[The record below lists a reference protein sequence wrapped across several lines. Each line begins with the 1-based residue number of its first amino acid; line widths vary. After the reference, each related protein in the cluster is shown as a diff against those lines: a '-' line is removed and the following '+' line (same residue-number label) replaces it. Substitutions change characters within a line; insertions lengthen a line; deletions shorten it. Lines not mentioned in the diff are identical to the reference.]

1 MVHACE
7 MANEAEKDIA
17 IRRASGFNELFEAAL
32 KKESEQ
38 DAEPGSG
45 VSPEDE
51 SGSGKGKEKQQFGPE
66 VEELKKLAKQLVKQ
80 SGGMGRSKWIWGVDL
95 TEDDLRGLI
104 RGADHQSQVSHTGYD
119 KPHSASSA
127 SESSISAALDPVNLE
142 DPHDPDLRF
151 EELSRSI
158 TIIND
163 LRPDEIPAFSALLA
177 TSGDDLVSEPD
188 SVIEAFSKR
197 AKAQAI
203 KTKKLLIQAEVDQP
217 VSYHDYGSEFV
228 LRTALIPRRPWLAPR
243 LPIILPPTTNSINHV
258 MPIDSDTNP
267 KVPDNI
273 IMSDPDQIPDHLNI
287 TDSDEVAGHLIISDS
302 DSTTSL
308 FPVSDD
314 AESHSMD
321 VVRSNEE
328 GVTIS
333 QVNSDSE
340 SDSIPDN
347 ILFSSDPTDSP
358 MIGVERDPNT
368 GRFTAAS
375 FANFPDQLLG

>member
-1 MVHACE
+1 M
-7 MANEAEKDIA
+7 
-17 IRRASGFNELFEAAL
+17 
-32 KKESEQ
+32 
-38 DAEPGSG
+38 
-45 VSPEDE
+45 
-51 SGSGKGKEKQQFGPE
+51 
-66 VEELKKLAKQLVKQ
+66 
-80 SGGMGRSKWIWGVDL
+80 DL
-95 TEDDLRGLI
+95 TEDDLHGLI
-104 RGADHQSQVSHTGYD
+104 RGADHQSQVSHTDYD

-127 SESSISAALDPVNLE
+127 SESSISAALDSVNLE
-142 DPHDPDLRF
+142 GPHDPDLRF

-163 LRPDEIPAFSALLA
+163 LCPDEIPAFSALLA
-177 TSGDDLVSEPD
+177 TSRDDLVSKPD

-217 VSYHDYGSEFV
+217 VSYHDYRSEFKFV
-228 LRTALIPRRPWLAPR
+228 LRTALIPRRKWLAPQLASR
-243 LPIILPPTTNSINHV
+243 LPIILPPTTNSINHA

-273 IMSDPDQIPDHLNI
+273 IMSDSDQIPDKNHLNI

-358 MIGVERDPNT
+358 MIGVECDPNT
-368 GRFTAAS
+368 GHFTAAS
-375 FANFPDQLLG
+375 FANFPDQLLD